1 MTGKQH
7 PRRKPRARWSGA
19 ERRRVFLETYG
30 RTGALTIS
38 ADAAG
43 ISMKTLNGWM
53 RKERDFRK
61 AFEEATL
68 RFHERLDAEMMRRIE
83 AGKDG
88 VMLRF
93 KLQAELPEKY
103 GRAGKNV
110 TVKRGLTFDDLER
123 MAEKA
128 RRREAGED
136 GGRRPG
142 RPGRERRASGRDT
155 DIRGPAAA
163 AAPWRAVVANAV
175 GARSGLPSSS
185 WPP

>member
-7 PRRKPRARWSGA
+7 PRRKPRARRSGA
-19 ERRRVFLETYG
+19 ERRLVFLETYG

-43 ISMKTLNGWM
+43 ISMKTANGWM

-68 RFHERLDAEMMRRIE
+68 RFHERLDAEMMRRID

-103 GRAGKNV
+103 GRAGKKV
-110 TVKRGLTFDDLER
+110 TVNRGFTWDDLER
-123 MAEKA
+123 MAEEA
-128 RRREAGED
+128 RREEAGED
-136 GGRRPG
+136 GEG
-142 RPGRERRASGRDT
+142 
-155 DIRGPAAA
+155 
-163 AAPWRAVVANAV
+163 
-175 GARSGLPSSS
+175 GLRVQEGYRY
-185 WPP
+185 